1 MSKIKNLKKIGLKII
16 DDFQTKTQIK
26 SFFNDP
32 RGVMSD
38 VDMSCSLLRKQLK
51 KGYIFKSYYPK
62 TIRSKQFDDVCE
74 MLERILKKIRETQA
88 KWLEKNRENLI

>member
-51 KGYIFKSYYPK
+51 KGYIFKSYYPNSIK
-62 TIRSKQFDDVCE
+62 GEAFDDVCE
-74 MLERILKKIRETQA
+74 SLEKVLKKIKETKE
-88 KWLEKNRENLI
+88 KWSEK